1 MKRKSVASSKNADAD
16 LEIPQTPA
24 AFFRTAVMGKYS
36 GRGGTLINRLV
47 ELDQDVARVFRNSE
61 EVNEALRL
69 VVRLKQVGRTKKKSA

>member
-1 MKRKSVASSKNADAD
+1 
-16 LEIPQTPA
+16 
-24 AFFRTAVMGKYS
+24 MGKYS